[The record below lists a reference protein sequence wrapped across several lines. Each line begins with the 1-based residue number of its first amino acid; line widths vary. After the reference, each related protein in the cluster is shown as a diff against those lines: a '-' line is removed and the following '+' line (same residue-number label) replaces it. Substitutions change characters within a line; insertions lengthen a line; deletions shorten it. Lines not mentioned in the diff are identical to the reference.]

1 MISAASTSERPYV
14 ILCIEDEAQLRRDI
28 RDELIEAGYQVV
40 EAGDGSE
47 ALAILENQRP
57 DLVLCD
63 ISMPG
68 LDGYGVLEAL
78 RRNEQE
84 HAEIP
89 FLFLSALGD
98 PRHIVDGK
106 RLGADDYLVKPID
119 YDLLLATI
127 EARLRQIGRIRAAR
141 RPHSP
146 QPAFDAGA
154 LAQSYGL
161 TPAEIRISR
170 ALTEGSNLTQIAADL
185 GVSRSTVAFHMR
197 NIFQKTGTGRQAEL
211 VALLLRP

>member
-1 MISAASTSERPYV
+1 MTSAASPSERPYV

-28 RDELIEAGYQVV
+28 RDELIEAGYQVI
-40 EAGDGSE
+40 EAGDGRE
-47 ALAILENQRP
+47 ALAILENQPP

-127 EARLRQIGRIRAAR
+127 EARLRQIGRIRSAR
-141 RPHSP
+141 RAELQQAACDP
-146 QPAFDAGA
+146 GT
-154 LAQSYGL
+154 LARYYGL
-161 TPAEIRISR
+161 TPAEMRITLR
-170 ALTEGSNLTQIAADL
+170 LTQSKTLAQIAAEL
-185 GVSRSTVAFHMR
+185 SVSRATVAFHMR
-197 NIFQKTGTGRQAEL
+197 NIFQKTNTGRQAEL
-211 VALLLRP
+211 ICLLLKK

>member
-1 MISAASTSERPYV
+1 MILAASPSERPFV
-14 ILCIEDEAQLRRDI
+14 ILCIEDEAQLRHDI

-68 LDGYGVLEAL
+68 LDGYGVLDAL

-127 EARLRQIGRIRAAR
+127 EARLRQIGRIRSAR

-146 QPAFDAGA
+146 QPACDAGT
-154 LAQSYGL
+154 LARSYGL

-170 ALTEGSNLTQIAADL
+170 ALTEGSNLTQIATDL

-211 VALLLRP
+211 VALLLRQ

>member
-1 MISAASTSERPYV
+1 MVVSSGRQPFM

-28 RDELIEAGYQVV
+28 REELIEAGYEVV
-40 EAGDGSE
+40 EAGNGNE
-47 ALAILENQRP
+47 ALAALKQMQP

-78 RRNEQE
+78 QRKE
-84 HAEIP
+84 HEYAETP
-89 FLFLSALGD
+89 FIFLSALAD

-127 EARLRQIGRIRAAR
+127 EARLRQIGRIRSARGNDAKPQASMAAVLT
-141 RPHSP
+141 
-146 QPAFDAGA
+146 QT
-154 LAQSYGL
+154 YGL
-161 TPAEIRISR
+161 TPAEIRI
-170 ALTEGSNLTQIAADL
+170 AQGLMEGLKLMQIAADL
-185 GVSRSTVAFHMR
+185 GVTRATVAFHMR

-211 VALLLRP
+211 VALLLKR

>member
-1 MISAASTSERPYV
+1 MTLVPSPTRKRSV

-28 RDELIEAGYQVV
+28 RDELFEAGYDVV
-40 EAGDGSE
+40 EAGDGKE
-47 ALAILENQRP
+47 AFDKLAQVCP

-68 LDGYGVLEAL
+68 LNGYGVLEAL
-78 RRNEQE
+78 QE
-84 HAEIP
+84 RGPDYAKIP
-89 FLFLSALGD
+89 FVFLSALAD

-119 YDLLLATI
+119 YDLLLATV
-127 EARLRQIGRIRAAR
+127 EARLRQIDRIRSAL
-141 RPHSP
+141 PME
-146 QPAFDAGA
+146 PAGPDFTTRSV
-154 LAQSYGL
+154 SYGF
-161 TPAEIRISR
+161 TPAEIRITQ
-170 ALTEGSNLTQIAADL
+170 ALTQGRKLTQIAVDL

-211 VALLLRP
+211 VALLLKK

>member
-1 MISAASTSERPYV
+1 MTFAASPKRSV

-28 RDELIEAGYQVV
+28 RDELVEAGYDVV
-40 EAGDGSE
+40 EAGDGRQ
-47 ALAILENQRP
+47 ALDRLAQIRP

-68 LDGYGVLEAL
+68 LDGYGVLRAVQESGP
-78 RRNEQE
+78 E

-89 FLFLSALGD
+89 FVFLSALAD

-127 EARLRQIGRIRAAR
+127 EARLRQIGRIRSGRAMERIA
-141 RPHSP
+141 PDFATLS
-146 QPAFDAGA
+146 AF
-154 LAQSYGL
+154 YGL
-161 TPAEIRISR
+161 TPAETRITQ
-170 ALTEGSNLTQIAADL
+170 ALTQGRKLTQIAADL
-185 GVSRSTVAFHMR
+185 GVSRSTIAFHMR
-197 NIFQKTGTGRQAEL
+197 NIFQKTGTSRQAQL
-211 VALLLRP
+211 VALLLRK

>member
-1 MISAASTSERPYV
+1 MTFAPSPNRKRFV

-28 RDELIEAGYQVV
+28 RDELVEAGYDVV
-40 EAGDGSE
+40 EADNGKH
-47 ALAILENQRP
+47 ALGKLARVCP

-63 ISMPG
+63 ISMPE
-68 LDGYGVLEAL
+68 LNGYGVLKAL
-78 RRNEQE
+78 HERGPDY
-84 HAEIP
+84 AEIP
-89 FLFLSALGD
+89 FVFLSALAD

-127 EARLRQIGRIRAAR
+127 EARLRQIERIRSAR
-141 RPHSP
+141 PPETTGPDFST
-146 QPAFDAGA
+146 

-161 TPAEIRISR
+161 TPAEIRITQ
-170 ALTEGSNLTQIAADL
+170 ALTQGRKLIQIAADL

-197 NIFQKTGTGRQAEL
+197 NIFQKTDTGRQAEL
-211 VALLLRP
+211 VALLLKK